1 MRRGAMLDVPVEEPA
16 LLDFL
21 NTPIARVVA
30 PPVPEPVLVQM
41 GALSALGALGLVK
54 LRRTA

>member
-1 MRRGAMLDVPVEEPA
+1 MLDVPVEEPA

-21 NTPIARVVA
+21 NTPVARVVA

-41 GALSALGALGLVK
+41 GTLSLLGALGLAR
-54 LRRTA
+54 LRRKA